1 MIDEKLTDRIGPST
15 DERILD
21 TLKQIEK
28 HMKAMVYY
36 TTPERAFTPSAG
48 KAPIP
53 TPPAPTG
60 IKEMVTQEI
69 EKYLK
74 ENK

>member
-1 MIDEKLTDRIGPST
+1 MIDEKLTDKIGPST
-15 DERILD
+15 DEQILI

-28 HMKAMVYY
+28 HMKAIVYY

-48 KAPIP
+48 KASIP
-53 TPPAPTG
+53 TAPAPTG

>member
-1 MIDEKLTDRIGPST
+1 MIDEKLTDRIGPAT

-28 HMKAMVYY
+28 HLKAMVYY
-36 TTPERAFTPSAG
+36 TTPEKAFLPSAG
-48 KAPIP
+48 MAKAAAS
-53 TPPAPTG
+53 PAPTG
-60 IKEMVTQEI
+60 IKEMVTKEI

>member
-15 DERILD
+15 DEQILN

-28 HMKAMVYY
+28 HMKAIVYY
-36 TTPERAFTPSAG
+36 TTPQRAFTPSAG
-48 KAPIP
+48 KASIP
-53 TPPAPTG
+53 TAPAPTG

>member
-1 MIDEKLTDRIGPST
+1 MIDEKLADRNTVGPSMQ
-15 DERILD
+15 EKMLE
-21 TLKQIEK
+21 TLQQIEK
-28 HMKAMVYY
+28 HLKAMVYY

-48 KAPIP
+48 KA
-53 TPPAPTG
+53 TMPTG
-60 IKEMVTQEI
+60 ASEIEEMVSREI

>member
-1 MIDEKLTDRIGPST
+1 MIDEKLTDKIGPST
-15 DERILD
+15 DEQILN

-28 HMKAMVYY
+28 HMKAIVYY

-48 KAPIP
+48 KASIP
-53 TPPAPTG
+53 TAPAPTG